1 MQNKINKNNTQ
12 LNKKPNTE
20 YKNIK
25 LEPITAQLIE
35 EVENDKDY
43 KENEKFDVNYFS
55 TYCAQFRDYDFIYK
69 VQQFGFAYLGFI
81 DFLKSEMLD
90 FGKYYVYEKYITM
103 LINKFCFT
111 YNIEFDVAKS
121 IYDDLVE
128 SNYISIIQCSCFK
141 SPIVVEPT
149 IFYNYRLVQEQRVR
163 NRLKKRKERADKKES
178 ETETVDNKAT
188 ETEEAPSEPL
198 PEVEVKSVSD
208 DTNFNDDN
216 FGFGEVVDNEEFF

>member
-1 MQNKINKNNTQ
+1 
-12 LNKKPNTE
+12 
-20 YKNIK
+20 
-25 LEPITAQLIE
+25 
-35 EVENDKDY
+35 
-43 KENEKFDVNYFS
+43 
-55 TYCAQFRDYDFIYK
+55 
-69 VQQFGFAYLGFI
+69 
-81 DFLKSEMLD
+81 MLD

-163 NRLKKRKERADKKES
+163 NRLKKRKERTDKKAEQ
-178 ETETVDNKAT
+178 EEITQID

-198 PEVEVKSVSD
+198 PEVPVAEPDTPIKPD
-208 DTNFNDDN
+208 D
-216 FGFGEVVDNEEFF
+216 FGFGETYEENPFF

>member
-1 MQNKINKNNTQ
+1 MKKIEENKNKVLKQ
-12 LNKKPNTE
+12 
-20 YKNIK
+20 IK
-25 LEPITAQLIE
+25 LEPVTAQLIE

-111 YNIEFDVAKS
+111 YNIEFDVAKK

-163 NRLKKRKERADKKES
+163 NRLKKRKERADKKAEQ
-178 ETETVDNKAT
+178 EENTQIN

-198 PEVEVKSVSD
+198 PEVPVAEPDTPIKPD
-208 DTNFNDDN
+208 D
-216 FGFGEVVDNEEFF
+216 FGFGETYEENAFF

>member
-1 MQNKINKNNTQ
+1 MKKIEENKNKVLKQ
-12 LNKKPNTE
+12 
-20 YKNIK
+20 IK
-25 LEPITAQLIE
+25 LEPVTAQLIE

-111 YNIEFDVAKS
+111 YNIEFDVAKK

-163 NRLKKRKERADKKES
+163 NRLKKRKKRADKKAEQ
-178 ETETVDNKAT
+178 EENTQIN

-198 PEVEVKSVSD
+198 PEVPVAEPDTPIKPD
-208 DTNFNDDN
+208 D
-216 FGFGEVVDNEEFF
+216 FGFGETYEENAFF

>member
-1 MQNKINKNNTQ
+1 MQNKTNKNNTQ
-12 LNKKPNTE
+12 LNKKLNTE

-121 IYDDLVE
+121 IYDDLIE

-198 PEVEVKSVSD
+198 PEVPVAEPDTPIKPD
-208 DTNFNDDN
+208 D
-216 FGFGEVVDNEEFF
+216 FGFGETYEENPFF

>member
-1 MQNKINKNNTQ
+1 MKKIEENKNKVLKQ
-12 LNKKPNTE
+12 
-20 YKNIK
+20 IK
-25 LEPITAQLIE
+25 LEPVTAQLIE

-111 YNIEFDVAKS
+111 YNIEFDVAKK

-163 NRLKKRKERADKKES
+163 NRLKKRKKRADKKAEQ
-178 ETETVDNKAT
+178 EENTQIN

-198 PEVEVKSVSD
+198 PEVPVAEPDTPIKPD
-208 DTNFNDDN
+208 D
-216 FGFGEVVDNEEFF
+216 FGFGETYEENPFF

>member
-1 MQNKINKNNTQ
+1 M
-12 LNKKPNTE
+12 KKLDNTE
-20 YKNIK
+20 KKVFKQIR
-25 LEPITAQLIE
+25 LEPVTAQLIE

-55 TYCAQFRDYDFIYK
+55 TYCAQIRDYDFIYK

-111 YNIEFDVAKS
+111 YNVEFDVAKS

-128 SNYISIIQCSCFK
+128 NNYISIIQCSCFK

-149 IFYNYRLVQEQRVR
+149 IFYNFRLVQEQRVR
-163 NRLKKRKERADKKES
+163 NRLKKRKERADKKTGQE
-178 ETETVDNKAT
+178 ENTQTNEI
-188 ETEEAPSEPL
+188 EEAPSEPL
-198 PEVEVKSVSD
+198 SEVKTVVD
-208 DTNFNDDN
+208 DTSFSDN
-216 FGFGEVVDNEEFF
+216 FGFGEVADNEEFF

>member
-12 LNKKPNTE
+12 LNKKLNTE

-111 YNIEFDVAKS
+111 YNVEFDVAKS

-128 SNYISIIQCSCFK
+128 SKYISIIQCSCFK

-163 NRLKKRKERADKKES
+163 NRLKKRKERADKKAEQ
-178 ETETVDNKAT
+178 EENTQVE

-198 PEVEVKSVSD
+198 PEVKTVSD
-208 DTNFNDDN
+208 DTSFSDN
-216 FGFGEVVDNEEFF
+216 FGFGEVADNEEFF

>member
-1 MQNKINKNNTQ
+1 MKKIEENKNKVLKQ
-12 LNKKPNTE
+12 
-20 YKNIK
+20 IK
-25 LEPITAQLIE
+25 LEPVTAQLIE

-111 YNIEFDVAKS
+111 YNIEFDVAKK

-163 NRLKKRKERADKKES
+163 NRLKKRKERADKKAEQ
-178 ETETVDNKAT
+178 EEITQIE

-198 PEVEVKSVSD
+198 PEVPVAEPDTPIKPD
-208 DTNFNDDN
+208 D
-216 FGFGEVVDNEEFF
+216 FGFGETYEENPFF